1 MASHQGSE
9 GALVRF
15 ARDYGWRAYAIPVLA
30 VITVWVLWDMVAAPS
45 GENTT
50 ARETTASS
58 THTEDGKRGPVPSDE
73 ELTTATDE
81 LPAGGAY
88 TERGNGKYRVIG
100 TPGMTAGEG
109 REKVVR
115 YVIEVEGGVDTA
127 SLGGDDALASMID
140 ATLSNPKGWTH
151 DPAYRFEHVSVSD
164 NPTMRIQLT
173 SVGTTHELCGTN
185 LAMET
190 SCFYSEGNRV
200 VVNESRWVRGA
211 TPFQG
216 DLGSYRQYLIN
227 HEVGHGL
234 GFAEHEPCGGEGEL
248 APVMM
253 QQTLSLNNSQLAGF
267 DPSEVYQDDN
277 ATCMYNPW
285 PYPKVAP

>member
-1 MASHQGSE
+1 MASSE
-9 GALVRF
+9 STLVRF
-15 ARDYGWRAYAIPVLA
+15 ARDYGWRAYAIPVLT
-30 VITVWVLWDMVAAPS
+30 VITVWVLWDMVTAPA
-45 GENTT
+45 GEETP
-50 ARETTASS
+50 ARETSASS
-58 THTEDGKRGPVPSDE
+58 SQPAEGKRGPVPSDAG
-73 ELTTATDE
+73 ELTTDTDE

-88 TERGNGKYRVIG
+88 TERGNGTYRVIG
-100 TPGMTAGEG
+100 SPGMTAGEG
-109 REKVVR
+109 KEKVVR

-127 SLGGDDALASMID
+127 GLGGDDALASMID
-140 ATLSNPKGWTH
+140 ATLSNPKGWTQ
-151 DPAYRFEHVSVSD
+151 DSAYRFEHVVASD

-234 GFAEHEPCGGEGEL
+234 GFSEHEPCGGDGEL

-267 DPSEVYQDDN
+267 DPDEVYPDDN